1 MRNLL
6 QDKSK
11 YYKVFADDVYSSFRK
26 MRYGITNGRKDTEYE
41 VAAIRKEL
49 VDWQSNA
56 DNDALTQTS
65 ISYYGWLPVTYT
77 STDETVVFSSDINDP
92 YRYLKICS
100 TNPVNVG
107 LSYNYG
113 TNSNQNL
120 IDVNAG
126 GCVTRINLNPAITI
140 NNPSTQS
147 AQYTFYQQIAAS
159 TWTINHSLGFVPNV
173 MTMNESGQE
182 IMGVVNSATTSTLVI
197 QFSEPVTGYA
207 YLS

>member
-11 YYKVFADDVYSSFRK
+11 YYKVFADDVYNSFRK
-26 MRYGITNGRKDTEYE
+26 MRYGIHSGRHDSEYE
-41 VAAIRKEL
+41 VASIRKEL

-77 STDETVVFSSDINDP
+77 STDETIVFSSDINDP
-92 YRYLKICS
+92 YRYLKLCS

-107 LSYNYG
+107 VSYNYG

-120 IDVNAG
+120 IDVNTG

-140 NNPSTQS
+140 NNSQT
-147 AQYTFYQQIAAS
+147 AQYTFHQQTPSA
-159 TWTINHSLGFVPNV
+159 TWTITHSLGFVPNV
-173 MTMNESGQE
+173 LTMNESGQE
-182 IMGVVNSATTSTLVI
+182 IMGAVSSATITTLVI